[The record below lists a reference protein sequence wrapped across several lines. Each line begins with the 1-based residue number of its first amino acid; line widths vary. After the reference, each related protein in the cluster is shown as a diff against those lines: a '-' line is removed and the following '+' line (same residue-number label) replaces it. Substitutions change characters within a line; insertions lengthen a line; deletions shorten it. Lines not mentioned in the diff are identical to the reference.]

1 MDEIKTRLERADAL
15 IEEAIATLKKL
26 GHGKKAAELVLA
38 SGYKL
43 KDESRKLQQGEL
55 LFWALRGYMAHIKR
69 LQARGKGHSAG

>member
-1 MDEIKTRLERADAL
+1 MEEIKTRLERADAL

-43 KDESRKLQQGEL
+43 GDESRNLQQGEL

-69 LQARGKGHSAG
+69 PKAGGNGHSEG